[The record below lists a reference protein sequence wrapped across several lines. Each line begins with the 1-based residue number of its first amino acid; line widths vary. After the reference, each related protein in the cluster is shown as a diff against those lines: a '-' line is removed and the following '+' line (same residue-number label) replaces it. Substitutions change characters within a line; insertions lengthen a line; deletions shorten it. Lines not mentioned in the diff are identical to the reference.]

1 MPVPDYDIPPYE
13 DEVVPY
19 DDGYVSSAPTPA
31 PAPNPASAPTP
42 AAAPAPAAP
51 APTPVD
57 ARTSATP
64 EPAVRQSPEELQAI
78 LAAGFGDGV
87 RVEEVRE

>member
-51 APTPVD
+51 APVD
-57 ARTSATP
+57 ARTSVTP
-64 EPAVRQSPEELQAI
+64 EPAVQQSPEKLQAI